1 MELQKENFLKEIVQ
15 FTIIALLIVFGFRT
29 YIAKPFYVSGASMEP
44 TFESSQYLIVDQL
57 SYRFEDPSRGDV
69 IIFKFP
75 QDESKYFIKRIIGL
89 PGETVEIRGT
99 AIIIKNEGYPDG
111 FILTEPYIEKSLKRQ
126 DFLTTTL
133 GSDEYFVMGDNRDAS
148 SDSRIWGSVK
158 RELISGRAF
167 LRLLPVGQTD
177 FLPGSVDDTYPISNV
192 Q

>member
-1 MELQKENFLKEIVQ
+1 MGYYFIGDEI
-15 FTIIALLIVFGFRT
+15 
-29 YIAKPFYVSGASMEP
+29 
-44 TFESSQYLIVDQL
+44 
-57 SYRFEDPSRGDV
+57 SYRLDAPERGDV
-69 IIFKFP
+69 IVFRFP
-75 QDESKYFIKRIIGL
+75 RDPRQHYIKRIVGL